1 MILVHLLLI
10 LVVLVVLII
19 ELITPLVLNIPLIA
33 ICLIVLLFTLW
44 LFKRARRNGKF
55 PIVASFALVVQSVL
69 FILSIAILVV
79 VTIPNERPEDSPAV
93 VQGIRRFLVA
103 HGFIDKPKA
112 VAPPIVSGGSD
123 KKPAETINAPDA
135 ARIQI
140 KIDGDE
146 PKKEE
151 EKKPNP

>member
-1 MILVHLLLI
+1 VILVHLLLI
-10 LVVLVVLII
+10 LVVLVALVI

-33 ICLIVLLFTLW
+33 VCLIVLLFTLW
-44 LFKRARRNGKF
+44 SFKRARRSSKF
-55 PIVASFALVVQSVL
+55 PIVASFALAVQGVL

-79 VTIPNERPEDSPAV
+79 VTIPHERPEDSPAV

-103 HGFIDKPKA
+103 QGLIDKPKV
-112 VAPPIVSGGSD
+112 VAPPIVSGD
-123 KKPAETINAPDA
+123 PEKKPAETVNAPDA
-135 ARIQI
+135 GKIQI

-151 EKKPNP
+151 EKKPVP